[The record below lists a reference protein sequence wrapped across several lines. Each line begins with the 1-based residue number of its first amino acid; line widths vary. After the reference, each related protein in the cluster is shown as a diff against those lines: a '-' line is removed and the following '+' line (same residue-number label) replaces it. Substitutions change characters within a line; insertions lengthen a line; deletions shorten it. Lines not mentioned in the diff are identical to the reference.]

1 MGGCPSKQMLFFFF
15 FLTCKM
21 NTMAVLVHLVA
32 GLQRNPA
39 GLRELRWICIAA
51 AAFLHDMS
59 AAAFSGPV

>member
-1 MGGCPSKQMLFFFF
+1 
-15 FLTCKM
+15 M

>member
-1 MGGCPSKQMLFFFF
+1 
-15 FLTCKM
+15 M

-59 AAAFSGPV
+59 AAAFSRPVQSGPGYWWCWSWFVLTSS